1 MPTSSTTLE
10 ILVKLKD
17 EATAAM
23 QGLGS
28 NLKNLGQSMTSV
40 GKTMTTDITLPL
52 VAFATYAVK
61 GAMDFQQAMTMVQTQ
76 AGASATEMQDL
87 SNQVMQL
94 AQSSEQGPTELAKGL
109 YHLVSLGLEGQDAMN
124 ALKVASEGAAV
135 GQANLEDVAT
145 ALGGAIS
152 SGIKGTADY
161 ASTMGVLNAVV
172 GAGNMKMTDLV
183 AALGTGILPAAKS
196 AGLSIQD
203 VGAAL
208 ATMTDNG
215 VPAEDAATR
224 LRMTF
229 SLMSAPTTAAEKA
242 LKSVGI
248 SSTELAND
256 MRQPN
261 GLLVAIM
268 DLKQHLEDS
277 GKTAVEQ
284 NAIIAKAFGGG
295 RTSSA
300 IETLLEET
308 DRLKSKYADLAAGVN
323 KFGSDVQAQ
332 NETWSGQLALLN
344 SNFQVFRDTVGKSL
358 LQIANQVFPIVI
370 NALQDLVGWW
380 NSLSPGVQKAI
391 IYFGMFVAAVGPV
404 LVVLGTLISSIETV
418 ITVIGPL
425 IGAITAVVAAI
436 GLWPIIIGVVVIAIV
451 ALIVTHWTQ
460 IQQVTVT
467 AWNYIKD
474 NIQAAIQIVQ
484 GVIDAVLTA
493 IQNTWDTVW
502 GGISDFFIGVWD
514 GIKSSLE
521 SAISFVTGQLNNL
534 FGFVSNIAGKISA
547 PLQNVGNF
555 ISGIAQTAGKIGG
568 AVGGAI
574 SSAIPKLASGGIVS
588 GPTLALVGEAGP
600 EAVIPLS
607 AFDGGTSLA
616 RGAAGTG
623 SGNIIVNVNGG
634 MYLDRQ
640 AATLIGNEIAKL
652 VGRQL
657 KLRNYS

>member
-10 ILVKLKD
+10 LLIKLKD
-17 EATAAM
+17 EATAGM

-61 GAMDFQQAMTMVQTQ
+61 GAMDFQQAMTMIQTQ
-76 AGASATEMQDL
+76 AGGSATDVQNL
-87 SNQVMQL
+87 SQQVMAL
-94 AQSSEQGPTELAKGL
+94 AQSSQQGPTELAKGL
-109 YHLVSLGLEGQDAMN
+109 FHIVSLGLKGQDAMN

-152 SGIKGTADY
+152 SGIKGTSDY
-161 ASTMGVLNAVV
+161 QGTMAVLNATV

-203 VGAAL
+203 VSAAL

-215 VPAEDAATR
+215 IPAEDAATR

-229 SLMSAPTTAAEKA
+229 SLMSAPTTAAQKA

-248 SSTELAND
+248 SSTELATD

-261 GLLVAIM
+261 GLLKAIM
-268 DLKQHLEDS
+268 DLKTHLEDS
-277 GKTAVEQ
+277 GKSAVEQ

-300 IETLLEET
+300 ILTLLEET
-308 DRLKSKYADLAAGVN
+308 DRLKTKYTSLDEGVN

-344 SNFQVFRDTVGKSL
+344 SNFQVFRDSVGKSL
-358 LQIANQVFPIVI
+358 LQISNQVFPIVI
-370 NALQDLVGWW
+370 NTLQDLVHWW
-380 NSLSPGVQKAI
+380 NNLSPAAQKAI
-391 IYFGMFVAAVGPV
+391 VIIGTIVAVAGPV
-404 LVVLGTLISSIETV
+404 LVVLGTLISSLGTI

-436 GLWPIIIGVVVIAIV
+436 GLWPIIIAVVVIAIV
-451 ALIVTHWTQ
+451 YLIVTHWNQ
-460 IQQVTVT
+460 IKDWTEKT
-467 AWNYIKD
+467 WNYIRD
-474 NIQAAIQIVQ
+474 NIEATLQIIQGIIS
-484 GVIDAVLTA
+484 GVLTA
-493 IQNTWDTVW
+493 IQTTWNTVW
-502 GGISDFFIGVWD
+502 GGIHDFFVGIWD
-514 GIKSSLE
+514 GIKSTLTG
-521 SAISFVTGQLNNL
+521 AINFVTGQLNNL
-534 FGFVSNIAGKISA
+534 FGFVSNIAGKIA
-547 PLQNVGNF
+547 KPIEAVGNT
-555 ISGIAQTAGKIGG
+555 I
-568 AVGGAI
+568 
-574 SSAIPKLASGGIVS
+574 SAIQNAAGNAVSGVVSYSTGGLVKLAAGGIVS
-588 GPTLALVGEAGP
+588 SPTLALVGEAGP

-607 AFDGGTSLA
+607 AFAGGTSLA
-616 RGAAGTG
+616 RGAGGMG

-652 VGRQL
+652 IGRQL
-657 KLRNYS
+657 KLKNYS